1 MFEHFKPYPSISN
14 SGQNQEIVRGWNPL
28 FRSQFFV
35 QWMLLQSGAK
45 ENFCCTRASLP
56 QCLVTS
62 MGGGQ
67 RLSVRSAYAKLE
79 TLNGS
84 SDLMTSKLKFIE
96 GDVWQVQRFII
107 YRYLSIS
114 KCTKR
119 HDGDQSSWWLLQCLG
134 TLYTFTAMLRVIP
147 CCECSVWYHAVNDP
161 DPCEQG
167 KMAVRRD
174 TVDRLR
180 HRWHQITSEMRC
192 SQEFGLGSQIYIA
205 CMCLLW
211 PLSFVNTA
219 CRSTRE
225 RRQHGTTWHRI
236 DPRVLSKSICCNM
249 VRWHP
254 VDMNARFQQWH
265 PKQIIP
271 KHSQSIKWRK

>member
-1 MFEHFKPYPSISN
+1 MYDKY
-14 SGQNQEIVRGWNPL
+14 
-28 FRSQFFV
+28 
-35 QWMLLQSGAK
+35 
-45 ENFCCTRASLP
+45 
-56 QCLVTS
+56 
-62 MGGGQ
+62 
-67 RLSVRSAYAKLE
+67 
-79 TLNGS
+79 
-84 SDLMTSKLKFIE
+84 SDLSFI
-96 GDVWQVQRFII
+96 DTYQI
-107 YRYLSIS
+107 LSIS

-180 HRWHQITSEMRC
+180 HRYQITSEMRC

-219 CRSTRE
+219 CRSTLE